1 MSSLGEERVSV
12 CMQDRAFVGHRFT
25 LKGFSPTGSEG
36 PKVDCGL
43 RLGTTRELR
52 TRRRRSQAWYA
63 MVPKSEPVA
72 EPTLCPDRW
81 PERAEE
87 RRLRGGSARWQPGYP
102 RNPNWVPLFDPTVS
116 VSGLPLVTPGF
127 PDQPSGHGCV
137 SGAILRAMRD
147 FFETDEV
154 PFTAVSNKCLRPRVP
169 RGASKV
175 SRKRSMR
182 SWTRGCGAES
192 LRTADVAGAHLG
204 KRVAPTWTS
213 TTSSDGL

>member
-1 MSSLGEERVSV
+1 RRRKPASHHGDHVYERSARVSQDGFLSGHQDHRVRRCVPLDRYAACRHIVRCSRPALMSSLGEERVSV

-25 LKGFSPTGSEG
+25 LKGFSPTESEG
-36 PKVDCGL
+36 PKVDCRL

-102 RNPNWVPLFDPTVS
+102 RNPNWVPL
-116 VSGLPLVTPGF
+116 
-127 PDQPSGHGCV
+127 
-137 SGAILRAMRD
+137 
-147 FFETDEV
+147 
-154 PFTAVSNKCLRPRVP
+154 
-169 RGASKV
+169 
-175 SRKRSMR
+175 
-182 SWTRGCGAES
+182 
-192 LRTADVAGAHLG
+192 
-204 KRVAPTWTS
+204 
-213 TTSSDGL
+213 